1 MDEFDLPKLDSREIS
16 KLLQDERVKM
26 ALKEGVD
33 LKEHAKNIANQLEH
47 NKSKILR
54 DYQSD
59 FPKFSTLFSSLDE
72 CESILDTMEQ
82 MLKNFEE
89 QLSTSTNQII
99 KMQGESKEYTL
110 KLENRKKMEKN
121 LNQFLNDMYF
131 PKNMIEVIRSGRINK
146 QYVQYLIYFD
156 QKLDF
161 MESQDRDVVCV
172 KEQTEAIA
180 NLKEIAAASV
190 FRWLARKISFPK
202 KDQKT
207 LASLK
212 AKHLSLKKYG
222 LLFKFLKKRDT
233 TKAKAIIEEY
243 IKLSS
248 GLTLTYTQ
256 RSIALVDGL
265 KTSSVSKSHLLG
277 QSQTGSALSGLFGPK
292 SPKTENVHVYS
303 LQSRPDALSFSQ
315 PIQIPQGQKQK
326 LTYEYL
332 FRSILDLF
340 YEMAADEYLFT
351 RDFFYY
357 DLSDRVLQKSIDLIT
372 DNLQRY
378 ISSSH
383 DCIGILIIM
392 CCMLHFKNELN
403 TLGCH
408 NLDNFMSQLTKSLET
423 RFNLLITMHVDS
435 FKALNSAGWGTL
447 DCRTPHY
454 VTRRYSQFLSSLLTL
469 KMNESLKVVNLNAS
483 LQALRNGIISLLE
496 RMGNSLTGEERMIF
510 LINNYALIQ
519 SLSSEQD
526 NNEDV
531 EFLQAELNKEA
542 DKYCESQ
549 LQKYF
554 PLLVDFYNAYIEV
567 DNSGHMNIKVPKS
580 QQIVQEVLESF
591 SSTVESQLKVID
603 ENMFKNFPTFILGKT
618 IYTKL
623 TQKLHDKYAAIGEI
637 ITKHFRFFRDAAY
650 YVPSYKVKEFIPT
663 NEEEE

>member
-161 MESQDRDVVCV
+161 MESQEREVVCV
-172 KEQTEAIA
+172 KEQIEAIA
-180 NLKEIAAASV
+180 SLKEIASASV
-190 FRWLARKISFPK
+190 FKWLSRKILLPK
-202 KDQKT
+202 KDPKT

-212 AKHLSLKKYG
+212 AKHQSLKKYG

-233 TKAKAIIEEY
+233 TKAKAIIDEY

-248 GLTLTYTQ
+248 GLTLPYTQ
-256 RSIALVDGL
+256 KSIALVDGL
-265 KTSSVSKSHLLG
+265 KTGSVSKSHLLG
-277 QSQTGSALSGLFGPK
+277 QSQTASGLSSIFGPK
-292 SPKTENVHVYS
+292 SPNTENVNVFS
-303 LQSRPDALSFSQ
+303 LKSRPNALSFDQ

-326 LTYEYL
+326 LNYEYL
-332 FRSILDLF
+332 FRSLLDLF
-340 YEMAADEYLFT
+340 YDMAEDEYLFT
-351 RDFFYY
+351 KDFFYY

-383 DCIGILIIM
+383 DCIGILIILG
-392 CCMLHFKNELN
+392 CILHFKNELN
-403 TLGCH
+403 SKGCH
-408 NLDNFMSQLTKSLET
+408 NLDNFMSQLTKSLES

-435 FKALNSAGWGTL
+435 FKALNSSSWGPL

-454 VTRRYSQFLSSLLTL
+454 VTRRYSQFLSSLLS
-469 KMNESLKVVNLNAS
+469 ESLKVVNLDGPLQS
-483 LQALRNGIISLLE
+483 LRTGIMSLLE
-496 RMGNSLTGEERMIF
+496 RMGNSLNGEERMIF

-519 SLSSEQD
+519 SIFSEQD
-526 NNEDV
+526 VGSDVSMDFQKNIKNELDM
-531 EFLQAELNKEA
+531 EA

-549 LQKYF
+549 LEKYF
-554 PLLVDFYNAYIEV
+554 PQLVDFYNTYIIV
-567 DNSGHMNIKVPKS
+567 DNAGHMSFNVPQSKD
-580 QQIVQEVLESF
+580 IVQKVLQSF
-591 SSTVESQLKVID
+591 SSTLQKQLQLIND
-603 ENMFKNFPTFILGKT
+603 NMLMNFPTFILGKH
-618 IYTKL
+618 IYIRL
-623 TQKLHDKYAAIGEI
+623 TQKLDDKYSSIGVI
-637 ITKHFRFFRDAAY
+637 IAKNFSFFMQEPY
-650 YVPSYKVKEFIPT
+650 YVPSSKVSQFIPT
-663 NEEEE
+663 DEE